1 MAGIFGNGTSTNY
14 SGGMPQS
21 FPQMTNYGMT
31 PTQGNPNNNI
41 LVYTASSREMA
52 EQHQLAASTTAVYL
66 NYSGRK
72 MWIKTEHAN
81 GLAYDME
88 EFILFLPM
96 ELQQY
101 VQQIQSQAQSQQP
114 TQPGVEYV
122 PRSEFEELKKQFEEF
137 IK

>member
-1 MAGIFGNGTSTNY
+1 MAGIFGNGAPTNY
-14 SGGMPQS
+14 GGGMPQS

-31 PTQGNPNNNI
+31 PTQGNPNGNI

-52 EQHQLAASTTAVYL
+52 EQHQLAANTTAVFL

-88 EFILFLPM
+88 EFILFLPT

-101 VQQIQSQAQSQQP
+101 VQQIQSQVQSQQP
-114 TQPGVEYV
+114 IQSGVEYV